1 LANKTS
7 KCRICD
13 KFFDSKKK
21 LKNHIDEA
29 HRVASHMIIGS
40 GEAERIA
47 ENILSLKNEILSVSI
62 IDKTGNIIAAKSR
75 VSFMKKFEVAGSE
88 DAEYRYGGT
97 LAIASLSVVNE
108 VKDIVGET
116 QAIITIHKYCK
127 LMLLPMVS
135 YGTLIGLALERSAD
149 AENDTFINK
158 IERLV
163 AHTLMLE

>member
-1 LANKTS
+1 VNKTS
-7 KCRICD
+7 RCRICG

-29 HRVASHMIIGS
+29 HRVAGHMIVSS
-40 GEAERIA
+40 GVAETIA
-47 ENILSLKNEILSVSI
+47 ENILSFTNEILSVSI
-62 IDKTGNIIAAKSR
+62 IDKAGNILATKSR
-75 VSFMKKFEVAGSE
+75 VSFMKKFEVSDLE
-88 DAEYRYGGT
+88 NAEQRYGGT
-97 LAIASLSVVNE
+97 LAIASLGVANE

-127 LMLLPMVS
+127 LMLVPMVS
-135 YGTLIGLALERSAD
+135 YGTLIGLALERSAN

-163 AHTLMLE
+163 ADTLMPA